1 MKTANSVFHW
11 KPDNYTIHSA
21 ALREINFAVT
31 ELEGDAVP
39 PIPSVQ
45 PSSGLPSGP
54 DVQPAVGLPI
64 TSGSAFE
71 VASVL
76 PKLITPVPLVDPCT
90 IISQQPPQFTMSL
103 HNQVVNDGDRTTFAV
118 QFDGHPKPTVQW
130 YINALPMAN
139 GDNLEINIDERLGTS
154 SLTIH
159 STSAVCEGEYMCK
172 AENAVGTA
180 FTTSHL
186 FVLGE
191 LAYFGAYARIFY
203 SNYCRVNEQDFDF
216 E

>member
-1 MKTANSVFHW
+1 LFYFRQNLKTRPVCRVLITA
-11 KPDNYTIHSA
+11 
-21 ALREINFAVT
+21 
-31 ELEGDAVP
+31 ELEGDTVP

-45 PSSGLPSGP
+45 PSSGLPSST
-54 DVQPAVGLPI
+54 DLLPATGLPI

-90 IISQQPPQFTMSL
+90 IISQQPPQFTLSL

-118 QFDGHPKPTVQW
+118 QFDGNPKPTVQW
-130 YINALPMAN
+130 FINGSPVTT
-139 GDNLEINIDERLGTS
+139 GDNVEINVNERLGTS

-159 STSAVCEGEYMCK
+159 STSVVCEGEYMCK
-172 AENAVGTA
+172 AENVVGTA

-186 FVLGE
+186 FVVGE
-191 LAYFGAYARIFY
+191 LLRVMCCAYSHRR
-203 SNYCRVNEQDFDF
+203 N
-216 E
+216 